1 MTGDVT
7 ILLGALTLD
16 LAFGEPPAR
25 FHPVVWM
32 GRLNA
37 ALRRRAPSG
46 NRPAFLWGAFMAALG
61 PVAFGGLAWLALDHT
76 GGLARTLIAI
86 FLLKSSFAIRA
97 LAHAGLGVAR
107 PLASGDLDG
116 ARVGLRSLVSR
127 ETSALPAPL
136 VAAAAVESLAEN
148 ASDSI
153 VAPLFFFAIAG
164 VPGAIAYRAVNTL
177 DATIGYR
184 GPLEWLGKAAAR
196 LDDVANLVPARVT
209 ALLLSLAAPVG
220 GGSTRR
226 ALAVWVRDRKLT
238 ESPNAGHPMAAMAGA
253 LAVEL
258 EKRSHYRLG
267 AGLSPPS
274 ARDIG
279 RAIRVV
285 LGATALAAALVL
297 LTRLRAT

>member
-7 ILLGALTLD
+7 ILLGALALD

-32 GRLNA
+32 GRLNT
-37 ALRRRAPSG
+37 ALRRRAPSR
-46 NRPAFLWGAFMAALG
+46 NRPAFLWGAFMAVLG
-61 PVAFGGLAWLALDHT
+61 PAVFGGLTWLTLDRT

-97 LAHAGLGVAR
+97 LVRAGLAVAR
-107 PLASGDLDG
+107 PLAAGDLDG
-116 ARVGLRSLVSR
+116 ARAGLRSLVSR
-127 ETSALPAPL
+127 ETAALPAPL
-136 VAAAAVESLAEN
+136 IAAATIESVAEN

-164 VPGAIAYRAVNTL
+164 VPGAVAYRAVNTL
-177 DATIGYR
+177 DAMIGYR

-209 ALLLSLAAPVG
+209 ALLLALAAPLG
-220 GGSTRR
+220 GGSTGR
-226 ALAVWVRDRKLT
+226 ALAVWARDRKLT

-267 AGLSPPS
+267 AGLNPPS

-285 LGATALAAALVL
+285 VGATALAAALVL
-297 LTRLRAT
+297 LTRLHAT